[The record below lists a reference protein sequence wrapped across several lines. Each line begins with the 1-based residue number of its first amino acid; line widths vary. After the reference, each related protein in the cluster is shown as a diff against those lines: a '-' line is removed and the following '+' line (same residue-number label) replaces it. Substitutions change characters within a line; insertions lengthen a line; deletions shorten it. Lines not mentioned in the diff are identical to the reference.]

1 MSNTIPSPT
10 QKPNNIP
17 YTAGKTKNMII
28 RYTIESIL
36 SILPEE
42 KSTDIVRQELGK
54 LSVNLGYTAPEII
67 DTIWSGIYN
76 ILCKYIPLDN
86 DDEKNPTWKINIR
99 DSWTKN
105 CTGYMELDRLDNV

>member
-1 MSNTIPSPT
+1 MSNTIPSSS
-10 QKPNNIP
+10 QKHNNIP
-17 YTAGKTKNMII
+17 YTVGKTKNMII
-28 RYTIESIL
+28 MDTIESIL

-42 KSTDIVRQELGK
+42 KSTDIIRQELGK

-76 ILCKYIPLDN
+76 ILCKYIPLYD
-86 DDEKNPTWKINIR
+86 DDEKNPTWKINII